1 MGHKEADTMSQ
12 QLPHSIEPSLM
23 KRRSV
28 ALGTGALLLS
38 PAILPLYPRSASAQ
52 SRTAY
57 DLIESARAVSIFA
70 QIIKTHGFEDD
81 FRAQGNFGFFIPVD
95 AAIERT
101 PVLLV
106 ERFRND
112 KEYARKVI
120 MNHITDY
127 GEMVNGFSGGREGNQ
142 EVQQVKTKAG
152 YTLTLVTGS
161 GAPRIGGYPIIYTNI
176 RASNGYCHAIDGVL
190 QV

>member
-1 MGHKEADTMSQ
+1 MSQ
-12 QLPHSIEPSLM
+12 QSPLSIGHGLM

-28 ALGTGALLLS
+28 TIGTGALLLS
-38 PAILPLYPRSASAQ
+38 PAVLPFFPRPARSQ

-70 QIIKTHGFEDD
+70 QIIKSHGFESE
-81 FRAQGNFGFFIPVD
+81 FSAQGNLGFFIPVD
-95 AAIERT
+95 GAIERT
-101 PVLLV
+101 PALMV

-112 KEYARKVI
+112 KEYARKVVL
-120 MNHITDY
+120 NHITDY
-127 GEMVNGFSGGREGNQ
+127 GEMINGFSGGREGNQ

-152 YTLTLVTGS
+152 YSLTLVTGS